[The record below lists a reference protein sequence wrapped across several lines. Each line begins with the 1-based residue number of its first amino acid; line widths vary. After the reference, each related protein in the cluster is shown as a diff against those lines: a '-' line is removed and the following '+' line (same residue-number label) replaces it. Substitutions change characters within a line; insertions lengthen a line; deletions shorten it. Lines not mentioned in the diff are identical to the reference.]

1 MNDKYKTCI
10 ILINYN
16 SIDDTIDCLKSLL
29 LVSGELP
36 FVVLVDNASIDVD
49 EIDPK
54 VAFYPHLT
62 LIKKNVNIGFG
73 RANNVGIEWAFSNLN
88 CNYIF
93 ILNNDTIVQKDAI
106 SLLENASIA
115 SSPDVALLTPK
126 ILVNDNPNEV
136 WYEGAEISFKKVTPI
151 STVNNVNGYTRFASG
166 CAMFFKY
173 DSLKKMKS
181 FDPFFF
187 MYDEDV
193 ELSLRVCREG
203 MKIQYVSESII
214 YHKCQGSQT
223 KEKDIP
229 SNQLHPYHPSLIFY
243 LNNTIRNRKYII
255 NKHLNGFESI
265 KSTFF
270 HSLYWIMKSFQYLL
284 YGKYNA
290 TLCVLKHLLYNPSK
304 N

>member
-1 MNDKYKTCI
+1 MIDKYKTCI

-16 SIDDTIDCLKSLL
+16 SIEDTIDCLKSLL

-49 EIDPK
+49 EIGQK
-54 VAFYPHLT
+54 VAFYPHLK

-93 ILNNDTIVQKDAI
+93 ILNNDTVVQKDAI

-126 ILVNDNPNEV
+126 ILVNDNHNEV

-173 DSLKKMKS
+173 DSLKKLKG

-193 ELSLRVCREG
+193 ELSLRVCQEG

-223 KEKDIP
+223 KEKNIP
-229 SNQLHPYHPSLIFY
+229 SNQLDPYHPNLIFY
-243 LNNTIRNRKYII
+243 LKNTIPNRKYII
-255 NKHLNGFESI
+255 KRYLLGTDRIISNLN
-265 KSTFF
+265 
-270 HSLYWIMKSFQYLL
+270 HSVYWLLKCFQYILF
-284 YGKYNA
+284 GKTKAAYNVIKY
-290 TLCVLKHLLYNPSK
+290 LIFLN
-304 N
+304 